1 MFQETQLS
9 TVLPPAG
16 PSDDAAPVE
25 CQQCKNTEQLYHT
38 TKLTL
43 DNELEKKEQMAQEIA
58 DKVEQ
63 NEKLQ
68 EELVKLETKV
78 QVEIRYLDGLN
89 IALILGS

>member
-1 MFQETQLS
+1 
-9 TVLPPAG
+9 
-16 PSDDAAPVE
+16 
-25 CQQCKNTEQLYHT
+25 
-38 TKLTL
+38 
-43 DNELEKKEQMAQEIA
+43 MAQEIA